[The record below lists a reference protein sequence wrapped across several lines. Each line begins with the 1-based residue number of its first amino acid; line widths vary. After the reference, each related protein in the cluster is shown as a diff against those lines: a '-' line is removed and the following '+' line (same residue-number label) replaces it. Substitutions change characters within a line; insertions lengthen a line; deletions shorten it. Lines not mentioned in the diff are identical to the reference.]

1 MLLAVTAASGKL
13 GGEIAQAL
21 VTMHG
26 DESVVGLART
36 PKNAE
41 RLGIEVRPGDYDQP
55 EQLASSLS
63 GVDSLVL
70 LSGMDAPDKR
80 VQQHRNVIDAARAA
94 GVRKIVYT
102 SIQGLERDTGFSDVV
117 QSNRQ
122 TEADI
127 RASGLD
133 WVIGRNGIYIEP
145 DLEYLE
151 RYEER
156 GEIANCA
163 GDGKCGYT
171 TRKELAYAYARV
183 LTGPEHDGRTYD
195 LHGEPITQA
204 QLDEHVQLTLTDR
217 TRRFR
222 GVVMSER
229 TWSFIDQFN
238 RLDFVLNG
246 FGWCVMP
253 THLAWPHIENGD
265 LSELRIAIHRG
276 RPLRFPLYTAH
287 KLDQPPGPAAV
298 WLLDELQT
306 RFSNWIES
314 RPEWHD
320 GGEGIQVRVTPT

>member
-21 VTMHG
+21 VTMYG

-55 EQLASSLS
+55 DQLASSLS

-80 VQQHRNVIDAARAA
+80 VRQHRNVIDAARAA

-204 QLDEHVQLTLTDR
+204 QLADYLNGAFGTALTYRAMSVDEYR
-217 TRRFR
+217 E
-222 GVVMSER
+222 ER
-229 TWSFIDQFN
+229 TDELGPFIGGIIAGIYEGI
-238 RLDFVLNG
+238 RLGALDG
-246 FGWCVMP
+246 DSDYEAAAGR
-253 THLAWPHIENGD
+253 PHQSW
-265 LSELRIAIHRG
+265 SELFEA
-276 RPLRFPLYTAH
+276 LRSSADTEP
-287 KLDQPPGPAAV
+287 QM
-298 WLLDELQT
+298 
-306 RFSNWIES
+306 
-314 RPEWHD
+314 
-320 GGEGIQVRVTPT
+320 

>member
-21 VTMHG
+21 VTMYG

-63 GVDSLVL
+63 CVDSLVL

-80 VQQHRNVIDAARAA
+80 VQQHRNVNDAARAA

-204 QLDEHVQLTLTDR
+204 QLADYLNGAFGTALTYRAMSVDEYREERTDELGPFIGGIIAGIYEGIRLGALDGDSDYEAAAGRPHQSWSELFEALRSSADTDPEALVADLAERAEHCLHLGGPVQVQVGDEPERDVPPR
-217 TRRFR
+217 TRR
-222 GVVMSER
+222 
-229 TWSFIDQFN
+229 
-238 RLDFVLNG
+238 
-246 FGWCVMP
+246 
-253 THLAWPHIENGD
+253 
-265 LSELRIAIHRG
+265 
-276 RPLRFPLYTAH
+276 
-287 KLDQPPGPAAV
+287 
-298 WLLDELQT
+298 
-306 RFSNWIES
+306 
-314 RPEWHD
+314 
-320 GGEGIQVRVTPT
+320 